1 MALHSLNDGIQLL
14 RADSLT
20 QLAGDLTYVKHSYH
34 IRSAAHWR
42 DLCKAL
48 DLLRLFG
55 TTQFLAGF
63 SQQFSFPSIV
73 GFAVDAVGRAPF
85 GYALTASSAGS
96 YAFFPCGCIISL
108 PDCYDC

>member
-1 MALHSLNDGIQLL
+1 MALYFLNDGMQLL
-14 RADSLT
+14 RPDPLT

-73 GFAVDAVGRAPF
+73 GFAVDAVVRAPF
-85 GYALTASSAGS
+85 GYGLTAASADR
-96 YAFFPCGCIISL
+96 YALFPCGCTISL